1 MFDRAL
7 NYPYSAIEGDFL
19 FTDGATIELEDDS
32 FLNSRQAV
40 LAVGSNRSPEQLVR
54 KFGRN
59 ETIPVT
65 KARCVIMMFFIRPIL
80 HLMDLFLLS

>member
-40 LAVGSNRSPEQLVR
+40 LAVVSNRSP
-54 KFGRN
+54 
-59 ETIPVT
+59 
-65 KARCVIMMFFIRPIL
+65 
-80 HLMDLFLLS
+80 